1 MPNKYIYIR
10 GMFSIV
16 LAIVVYVLVLS
27 FVFVLFSDVPDN
39 IWTLHLGEFCFSGIP
54 PFMAFLIGLIVMT
67 KRYRIIIAGILLY
80 LLFTLELLYYL
91 SLGITQSWEFVFSL
105 IGLGVSALGAIIA
118 ILICVNVSSS
128 GKEEGQ
134 LAKDAV
140 GKEESSESKKR
151 MSKPSLFLLTLSL
164 LSVPTTYAVMILSA
178 FITLGLSMWLLF
190 IVLELPMVPLI
201 VLLAVGI
208 APLIGFGVAIRALW
222 SMFISK
228 PHFQPAVKINIQNCP
243 NLKRTI
249 YDVASKVKTKKP
261 DAVIL
266 HAEPTFF
273 VLQGKMGTFDG
284 IVRGR
289 VLAIGLP
296 LLRELETL
304 EFQSILA
311 HEFAHFSGR
320 DTMYSA
326 YVVPAYR
333 AIDSSLYDLEGV
345 SKESSSILMKLVN
358 LLLLVPRLFLGV
370 FANYFATIDSMLSR
384 SRELRADWISATI
397 YGSQNF
403 SSALTKV
410 VQIGSHFGEH
420 VEDIASDGKADFF
433 EEYSR
438 VLHSSPSKLEE
449 YLNKAFAETEQDFD
463 THPTISTRIK
473 SLPANEVIEGDE
485 SLMGYAKEE
494 LLEDETRLST
504 EYLDYIKTI
513 KKMYGE
519 FLRKRAE
526 IISDD

>member
-1 MPNKYIYIR
+1 M
-10 GMFSIV
+10 SI
-16 LAIVVYVLVLS
+16 
-27 FVFVLFSDVPDN
+27 
-39 IWTLHLGEFCFSGIP
+39 
-54 PFMAFLIGLIVMT
+54 
-67 KRYRIIIAGILLY
+67 
-80 LLFTLELLYYL
+80 
-91 SLGITQSWEFVFSL
+91 
-105 IGLGVSALGAIIA
+105 SALGAIIA
-118 ILICVNVSSS
+118 ILICVNVLSS
-128 GKEEGQ
+128 GEEDGQLVKNAISKEEG
-134 LAKDAV
+134 
-140 GKEESSESKKR
+140 SESKKR
-151 MSKPSLFLLTLSL
+151 MPKPSLFLVILSL

-178 FITLGLSMWLLF
+178 FITLGLSMWLFLV
-190 IVLELPMVPLI
+190 VLELPMIPVI

-208 APLIGFGVAIRALW
+208 APLICFGVAIRALW

-228 PHFQPAVKINIQNCP
+228 PHFQPAVKINIQSCP
-243 NLKRTI
+243 NLKRII

-326 YVVPAYR
+326 YVVPVYR
-333 AIDSSLYDLEGV
+333 AIGSSVYDLEGV

-358 LLLLVPRLFLGV
+358 LLLLTPRLFLGV

-420 VEDIASDGKADFF
+420 VDDIALDGKADFF

-438 VLHSSPSKLEE
+438 VLHSSPYKLEE
-449 YLNKAFAETEQDFD
+449 YLNQAFAETEQDFD

-473 SLPANEVIEGDE
+473 SLPANEVVEGDE
-485 SLMGYAKEE
+485 SLMGCAKEE
-494 LLEDETRLST
+494 LLGDETRLST
-504 EYLDYIKTI
+504 EYLSYIKTMQEI
-513 KKMYGE
+513 YKQ
-519 FLRKRAE
+519 FLGKERE
-526 IISDD
+526 IFSDD

>member
-1 MPNKYIYIR
+1 MPNKYIYLR

-16 LAIVVYVLVLS
+16 LAIVVYALVLA
-27 FVFVLFSDVPDN
+27 FVFGLFPDTSGN
-39 IWTLHLGEFCFSGIP
+39 IWLEVICFAGIP
-54 PFMAFLIGLIVMT
+54 PFIAFLIGLIVMT

-80 LLFTLELLYYL
+80 LLFALELVYYL
-91 SLGITQSWEFVFSL
+91 SLGITQFWEFAGGL
-105 IGLGVSALGAIIA
+105 IGVSISALGAIIA

-128 GKEEGQ
+128 GKEERQ
-134 LAKDAV
+134 LAKDAMS
-140 GKEESSESKKR
+140 KEESSESKKR

-178 FITLGLSMWLLF
+178 FITLGLSMLLLL
-190 IVLELPMVPLI
+190 IVLELPMIPLI
-201 VLLAVGI
+201 VILAVGI
-208 APLIGFGVAIRALW
+208 APLIGFGVAIRALK

-228 PHFQPAVKINIQNCP
+228 PHFQPTVKINIQNCP
-243 NLKRTI
+243 NLKRII

-273 VLQGKMGTFDG
+273 VLQGKMATFDG

-326 YVVPAYR
+326 YVVPVYR
-333 AIDSSLYDLEGV
+333 AIGSSLCDLEGI
-345 SKESSSILMKLVN
+345 SKESTSTLMKLVN

-370 FANYFATIDSMLSR
+370 FANYFSTIDSMLSR
-384 SRELRADWISATI
+384 SRELRADWISATV

-410 VQIGSHFGEH
+410 VQISSHFDEY
-420 VEDIASDGKADFF
+420 VEDAALDGEADFF

-438 VLHSSPSKLEE
+438 VLHSSSSKLEE
-449 YLNKAFAETEQDFD
+449 YVNRAFAETEQDFD

-473 SLPANEVIEGDE
+473 SLPANEVVEGDE
-485 SLMGYAKEE
+485 SLMEYAEQE
-494 LLEDETRLST
+494 LLEDEKRLSI
-504 EYLDYIKTI
+504 EYVGYIKNI
-513 KKMYGE
+513 KEMYEE
-519 FLRKRAE
+519 FLRKSARDY
-526 IISDD
+526 SR

>member
-1 MPNKYIYIR
+1 MVNKYIYLR

-16 LAIVVYVLVLS
+16 LAIVVYALVLS
-27 FVFVLFSDVPDN
+27 FVLDLFLDTSGNVWLEV
-39 IWTLHLGEFCFSGIP
+39 ICFAGIP
-54 PFMAFLIGLIVMT
+54 PFMAFLIGLIVMA

-80 LLFTLELLYYL
+80 LLFALELVYYL
-91 SLGITQSWEFVFSL
+91 SLGIPQFWEFVCGL
-105 IGLGVSALGAIIA
+105 IGVSVNALGAIIA
-118 ILICVNVSSS
+118 IFICVTVFSS
-128 GKEEGQ
+128 GKEERQ
-134 LAKDAV
+134 LAKDAIDV
-140 GKEESSESKKR
+140 EEGSESKKR

-178 FITLGLSMWLLF
+178 FITLGLSMLLLL
-190 IVLELPMVPLI
+190 IVLELPMIPVI

-208 APLIGFGVAIRALW
+208 APLVGFGVAIRALW

-228 PHFQPAVKINIQNCP
+228 PQFQPAIKINIRNCP
-243 NLKRTI
+243 NLKRII
-249 YDVASKVKTKKP
+249 YDVASEVKTKKP

-273 VLQGKMGTFDG
+273 VLQGKIVTFDG

-326 YVVPAYR
+326 YVVPVYK
-333 AIDSSLYDLEGV
+333 AIGSSLYDLEGV

-358 LLLLVPRLFLGV
+358 FLLLTHRLFLGV

-420 VEDIASDGKADFF
+420 VEDIALDGKADFF

-473 SLPANEVIEGDE
+473 SLPSNEVVEGDE

-494 LLEDETRLST
+494 LLGDEKRLST
-504 EYLDYIKTI
+504 EYLGYIKNI
-513 KKMYGE
+513 KEIYE
-519 FLRKRAE
+519 QFLGKERE
-526 IISDD
+526 IFSDD

>member
-1 MPNKYIYIR
+1 
-10 GMFSIV
+10 MFSIV
-16 LAIVVYVLVLS
+16 LAIVVYALVAS
-27 FVFVLFSDVPDN
+27 FVLDLFPDTSGN
-39 IWTLHLGEFCFSGIP
+39 IWLEVICFAGIP
-54 PFMAFLIGLIVMT
+54 PFIAFLIGLIVMT

-80 LLFTLELLYYL
+80 LLFALELVYYL
-91 SLGITQSWEFVFSL
+91 SLGITQFWEFAGGL
-105 IGLGVSALGAIIA
+105 IGVSISALGAIIA
-118 ILICVNVSSS
+118 IFICVTVFSS
-128 GKEEGQ
+128 GKEERQ
-134 LAKDAV
+134 LAKDAMS
-140 GKEESSESKKR
+140 KEESSESKKR

-178 FITLGLSMWLLF
+178 FITLGLSMLLLL
-190 IVLELPMVPLI
+190 IVLELPMIPVI

-243 NLKRTI
+243 NLKRII

-261 DAVIL
+261 DTVIL

-326 YVVPAYR
+326 YVVPVYR
-333 AIDSSLYDLEGV
+333 AIGSSLSDMEGV
-345 SKESSSILMKLVN
+345 SKESSSILMKLVD
-358 LLLLVPRLFLGV
+358 LLLLTPRLFLGV

-420 VEDIASDGKADFF
+420 IEEITLDGKADFF
-433 EEYSR
+433 EEYSHA
-438 VLHSSPSKLEE
+438 LHSSPSELEE

-463 THPTISTRIK
+463 THPTISTRIE
-473 SLPANEVIEGDE
+473 SLPANEVVEGDE

-494 LLEDETRLST
+494 LLGDEKRLST
-504 EYLDYIKTI
+504 EYLEYIKNI
-513 KKMYGE
+513 KELYKQ
-519 FLRKRAE
+519 FLGKERE
-526 IISDD
+526 IFSDD